1 MQQGV
6 KMMGVALALALGVS
20 TARAA
25 NYEFTAGDVGGVWYT
40 TAAGLSQMVQAA
52 HSDVVLK
59 TVPGGGVTN
68 PAKLQAGA
76 SQFGLV
82 QSIFA
87 TAAVKG
93 ATPFDGKPNPKI
105 RLVLQ
110 GLAKNYVHFVQ
121 TKGDTRSLADALK
134 QPKLRIALPRAGS
147 TDEYTFRFIMKH
159 YGTSYDA
166 IRANGGKVV
175 NADYNDIVSA
185 FKDDQVDGFFVLL
198 GIPGAA
204 IIDAAQ
210 GRAAAV
216 SSLPAELV
224 DHLASTYGYTKAA
237 IPATTYPDLQTRDA
251 ATVVTSTSLYTSS
264 DVAEDVVFKVA
275 AAICKDAA
283 KLPDVHK
290 SMMGFACNAE
300 AMGDGSVALHPGAK
314 AYFAKAGIR

>member
-1 MQQGV
+1 MLHGV
-6 KMMGVALALALGVS
+6 KVMGAIAALTLCFS
-20 TARAA
+20 TAKAA

-40 TAAGLSQMVQAA
+40 TAAGLSQLVQAA
-52 HSDVVLK
+52 HPDVVLK

-110 GLAKNYVHFVQ
+110 GLAKNYVHYVQ
-121 TKGDTRSLADALK
+121 TKGETRSIADALK

-185 FKDDQVDGFFVLL
+185 FKDDQVDAFFVLL

-204 IIDAAQ
+204 IIDASQ
-210 GRAAAV
+210 GRAAALGA
-216 SSLPAELV
+216 LPAELV
-224 DHLASTYGYTKAA
+224 EHLSSTYGYTKAA
-237 IPATTYPDLQTRDA
+237 VPAATYPGLQARDA

-264 DVAEDVVFKVA
+264 DVPNEVVYKVA
-275 AAICKDAA
+275 AAICKDAS

-300 AMGDGSVALHPGAK
+300 AMGDGSVPLHPGAK
-314 AYFAKAGIR
+314 DYFAKAGVR